1 MQPAPIQAQWHG
13 YPGSMGASFVQYMGT
28 DPTTTPPEHAELYDE
43 RLWMVHGSYMLNHH
57 RESRFEALQ
66 MTPADGQCLHQGP
79 VTREGLGV
87 YLRQHG
93 AGLFYFDAEGF
104 NKTLEGFAK
113 DDVVLCCWNTV
124 LKADPRTLHSWIRT
138 LHSVPR
144 ARLWLM
150 QFDPTAPPNLALL
163 AAESGVDPQRIA
175 WSTFFSKDIEF
186 LVKGLADIFLD
197 TPNFNAHTTG
207 VDALWS
213 NTPILTTPGG
223 EFSARVAA
231 GLVTAVSP
239 LQVLSTRVALLALV
253 SCSELATRCRFH
265 PDLYLPFSA

>member
-1 MQPAPIQAQWHG
+1 
-13 YPGSMGASFVQYMGT
+13 
-28 DPTTTPPEHAELYDE
+28 
-43 RLWMVHGSYMLNHH
+43 
-57 RESRFEALQ
+57 
-66 MTPADGQCLHQGP
+66 
-79 VTREGLGV
+79 
-87 YLRQHG
+87 
-93 AGLFYFDAEGF
+93 
-104 NKTLEGFAK
+104 
-113 DDVVLCCWNTV
+113 
-124 LKADPRTLHSWIRT
+124 
-138 LHSVPR
+138 
-144 ARLWLM
+144 M

-253 SCSELATRCRFH
+253 SCCEHATRCRFH